1 MYNIYIYMY
10 VCIYIYMYKYI
21 YIYMMCMCMYMC
33 MYVCIYTV
41 YIEIDRNVDVLWKN
55 DISMVLEF
63 SSNSYQKPYQ
73 LKYTG
78 FISNSMIKLSCLT
91 HISVY

>member
-1 MYNIYIYMY
+1 MYNIYIY
-10 VCIYIYMYKYI
+10 VCIYISINI
-21 YIYMMCMCMYMC
+21 YIYDVYVHVYV
-33 MYVCIYTV
+33 YVCIYTV